1 MEVKYLFVEHQR
13 NDARKRKQ
21 NTKNNRSVKQ
31 DFFRAAASVEGSAK
45 IVAAKRAAE
54 RCTCLLE
61 QDTANKQ
68 ERKHY
73 LDIGQN
79 AAQSHY

>member
-1 MEVKYLFVEHQR
+1 MEVNYLFVEHQR
-13 NDARKRKQ
+13 HYARERKQ
-21 NTKNNRSVKQ
+21 NTEDNRSVKQ
-31 DFFRAAASVEGSAK
+31 DFFRAAAGVESGAK
-45 IVAAKRAAE
+45 VVAAKRAAE